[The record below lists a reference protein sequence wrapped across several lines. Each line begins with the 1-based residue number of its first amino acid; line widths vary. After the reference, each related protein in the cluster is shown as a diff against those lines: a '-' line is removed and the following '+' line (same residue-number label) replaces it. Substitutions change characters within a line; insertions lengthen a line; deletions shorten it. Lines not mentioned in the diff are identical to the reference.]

1 MVGGKCN
8 FIFFGLLSGFTLL
21 TSCSFRAG
29 TSELRLGIWAA
40 EHDLWDEAIFRWQ
53 KALEK
58 DPHSAVLHNNLAVA
72 YEKKGLWEKA
82 RAEYELALKLAP
94 ENRYIKANYRY
105 FEENLKAAEKIE
117 KTEEKK
123 TRQKEQKK
131 AARVRLPPGLFSPN
145 PGDGLEGFWRLIK
158 R

>member
-1 MVGGKCN
+1 M
-8 FIFFGLLSGFTLL
+8 L

-123 TRQKEQKK
+123 TRQKEEKK

-145 PGDGLEGFWRLIK
+145 PGDGLEGILAFN
-158 R
+158 